1 MTAKLELRIPPSSS
15 RHLLKALRLARTFED
30 FREPRGRSDSYTIR
44 VGQDELR
51 IRYKAV
57 ERLYRMTR
65 GWRGTELRVAGKPAD
80 LKAMNAIVSVFRCA
94 EHRDLTAIPDAY
106 CQPGEE
112 GWGCKHLDQIRADLP
127 VVVWQ
132 LDQTNYAFWFQFG
145 EFTQDGKTWKV
156 DKPALR
162 KALMREASAKHLTMC
177 PFFSRDRIKQRVA
190 ALPANLELG
199 EGSAWAPR
207 CKTDMTGAGQRQP
220 FGIQPRELDRDDPLS
235 LSVSVD
241 PEPDGTPKQERQIP
255 VVSFQ
260 DIGGMDEVVTK
271 VREVV
276 ELPIRHPELM
286 KHLGITPHKGV
297 ILYGPP
303 GCGKTLLAKAIANE
317 VNAHFASVK
326 GPELYSKWVGES
338 EERLRALFD
347 HAREFAPSIVFFDEI
362 DAIASRRSG
371 NDANRHSAAFLNQLL
386 TLMDGVETYTNVFIL
401 GATNRLEL
409 LDEAILRPG
418 RFDYALEVKRPSPEG
433 CRKILGIH
441 THRMPL
447 GAGVDLDAIAAEL
460 EGRTGAE
467 IAYVAREA
475 AYNCL
480 RRRVQ
485 IEDLVGEGGPEVDF
499 SDFEVSEQDFMTAV
513 QGASTG
519 RSGTRASEQNG
530 KPGVPISTDPKP
542 LPKTPKKTLGKE
554 D

>member
-1 MTAKLELRIPPSSS
+1 
-15 RHLLKALRLARTFED
+15 
-30 FREPRGRSDSYTIR
+30 
-44 VGQDELR
+44 
-51 IRYKAV
+51 
-57 ERLYRMTR
+57 
-65 GWRGTELRVAGKPAD
+65 
-80 LKAMNAIVSVFRCA
+80 
-94 EHRDLTAIPDAY
+94 
-106 CQPGEE
+106 
-112 GWGCKHLDQIRADLP
+112 
-127 VVVWQ
+127 
-132 LDQTNYAFWFQFG
+132 
-145 EFTQDGKTWKV
+145 
-156 DKPALR
+156 
-162 KALMREASAKHLTMC
+162 
-177 PFFSRDRIKQRVA
+177 
-190 ALPANLELG
+190 
-199 EGSAWAPR
+199 
-207 CKTDMTGAGQRQP
+207 
-220 FGIQPRELDRDDPLS
+220 
-235 LSVSVD
+235 
-241 PEPDGTPKQERQIP
+241 
-255 VVSFQ
+255 
-260 DIGGMDEVVTK
+260 MDEVVTK

-347 HAREFAPSIVFFDEI
+347 HAREFAPSIIFFDEI

-499 SDFEVSEQDFMTAV
+499 SDFEVSEKDFMTAV
-513 QGASTG
+513 QGASVQG
-519 RSGTRASEQNG
+519 ASIG
-530 KPGVPISTDPKP
+530 LAPVSST
-542 LPKTPKKTLGKE
+542 E
-554 D
+554 NSRWV